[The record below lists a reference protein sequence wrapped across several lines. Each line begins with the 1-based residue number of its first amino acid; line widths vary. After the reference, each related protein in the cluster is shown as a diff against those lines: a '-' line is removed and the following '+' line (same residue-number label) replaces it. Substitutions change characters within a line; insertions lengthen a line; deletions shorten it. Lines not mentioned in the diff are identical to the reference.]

1 MTKKELINR
10 INLIIKTLF
19 YGLPYKWNNAMEMKF
34 IDNELYFKGEDQDGN
49 EVWTK
54 CLFDL
59 TLGELKRQ
67 AENMS
72 DEYAW
77 ELSSAIALNSENFE
91 KEDRLETIRKII
103 EQNDATTPLA
113 FSDDYLKELEEV
125 LTKEVLDKRI
135 ENGTIQIMER
145 QYIY

>member
-10 INLIIKTLF
+10 INIIIKTLF

>member
-91 KEDRLETIRKII
+91 KEGRLETVRKIV

>member
-10 INLIIKTLF
+10 INIIIKTLF
-19 YGLPYKWNNAMEMKF
+19 YGLPYKWNNAMDMKF
-34 IDNELYFKGEDQDGN
+34 IDNELYFKGEYQDGN

>member
-1 MTKKELINR
+1 MVMNKLINKM
-10 INLIIKTLF
+10 NIILKTLF
-19 YGLPYKWNNAMEMKF
+19 YGLPFRWNNAMIMKM
-34 IDNELYFKGEDQDGN
+34 IDDELYFRGEDQDGN

-54 CLFDL
+54 CLFDI

-67 AENMS
+67 AEKLS

-77 ELSSAIALNSENFE
+77 ELSSAISLNSEKFE
-91 KEDRLETIRKII
+91 NENRLETVRKII
-103 EQNDATTPLA
+103 ESNEETTPLA

-145 QYIY
+145 QSIY

>member
-77 ELSSAIALNSENFE
+77 ELSSVIALNSENFE

>member
-10 INLIIKTLF
+10 INIIIKTLF
-19 YGLPYKWNNAMEMKF
+19 YGLPYKWNNAMDMKF

-49 EVWTK
+49 EIWTK

-91 KEDRLETIRKII
+91 KEDRLETVRKII